1 MGVVVVTLRP
11 IPARILRT
19 SITLNVCTGT
29 DIYQSPTY
37 QAYTVSRCHIQSS
50 VDVRKTREN
59 TEMVLRAVLFIDARL
74 SAPQLDWVAL
84 HMQSEA
90 AGHSMTVQAQGMTYT
105 VLDVDA
111 VPDDTDGIHHY
122 EVALV

>member
-1 MGVVVVTLRP
+1 MVTLRP

-19 SITLNVCTGT
+19 AITLNVCTKT
-29 DIYQSPTY
+29 DTNQAPTY

-50 VDVRKTREN
+50 VEVRKTREN
-59 TEMVLRAVLFIDARL
+59 TEMVLRAVLFVDARL
-74 SAPQLDWVAL
+74 SSPQLDWVGL
-84 HMQSEA
+84 HMQSQA